1 MRVRGP
7 WVGFWAA
14 CRGAGWVINVTS
26 HRSRRM
32 MVRSLS
38 LREHVGSQLRSLC
51 VAVGLADV
59 ETPVSILTLLLGAAG
74 GRSMGD
80 PPIWASNVSDD
91 LTPVEFSIA
100 VDEDGSPVLRILV
113 EPIADGS
120 GVYANNRVALRV
132 LTVLAEQYGL
142 ALDAF
147 SEVRSLFT
155 PSEPC
160 GRFGMWFSV
169 ILRRDAAPDFKV
181 YFN

>member
-51 VAVGLADV
+51 AVVGLSDV
-59 ETPVSILTLLLGAAG
+59 ETPVRILTLMLGAV
-74 GRSMGD
+74 GD
-80 PPIWASNVSDD
+80 RVTAQPPIWASHVSDD

-100 VDEDGSPVLRILV
+100 IDEDGSPALRMLV
-113 EPIADGS
+113 EPI
-120 GVYANNRVALRV
+120 
-132 LTVLAEQYGL
+132 
-142 ALDAF
+142 
-147 SEVRSLFT
+147 
-155 PSEPC
+155 
-160 GRFGMWFSV
+160 
-169 ILRRDAAPDFKV
+169 
-181 YFN
+181 